1 MEKIVLITVNESGE
15 LTFSWYEYPHRKKSV
30 TLAEDMATRRRINAV
45 FRAVDG
51 REATGKAL
59 RRLWKYEKEGLVVS
73 DEFEYALVLNDFIS
87 MVVNNRYS

>member
-1 MEKIVLITVNESGE
+1 MLITENKDGS
-15 LTFSWYEYPHRKKSV
+15 LIFSWYEYPHRKKSA
-30 TLAEDMATRRRINAV
+30 TLAEDKVTRRRINAI

-51 REATGKAL
+51 REVTEKSL

-73 DEFEYALVLNDFIS
+73 DGCEYALALNDIIG